1 MTNER
6 ERLSALINKT
16 SEIEK
21 LLTAASGTG
30 FPRQKTVWRTIYDKP
45 EFVLWKN
52 QLKYKL
58 QEAPQDQLIQET
70 VDLLDKGFSNGF
82 TDEKDFRELK
92 AKLNLITEHADRYD
106 IVVEAA
112 PITETVQAMKKGTK
126 IKTAF
131 DEYTLIKQIGSG
143 GNGRVFSAI
152 NNAGEQV
159 AIKLLERDIG
169 KDKLKRFKN
178 EISFCEQHHHKNVV
192 SILDRG
198 YAYLDGKDYVF
209 YVMPLYADTL
219 KSRIKAGISPED
231 AVSIFV
237 GILEGLKY
245 AHEHNAIHRDI
256 KPENILFEA
265 NSNVPVIC
273 DFGIAHF
280 AEEDLK
286 TVIETKP
293 GDRMANFYYAA
304 PEQYKRGV
312 VTTPQ
317 TDVYAAGLILNEMFT
332 NEIPQAAGYKRIAD
346 INADYGYLD
355 NVVEQLYRQEP
366 TERLYPEERII
377 SEMKLLAERN
387 KKEKEKARLQS
398 VINELIDP
406 GEFEAKI
413 IKREYKD
420 GELIF
425 AFDTVLPNEWYQ
437 FIAFGS
443 YSCSWMMG
451 YEHEKL
457 KKISNNELAMQLH
470 RTENAD
476 SVKSIMDNVEDWVRT
491 TNHIYSQNQ
500 KRKALAEHQR
510 KEAERKAEID
520 RIEKET
526 AFASMIS
533 ELL

>member
-1 MTNER
+1 M
-6 ERLSALINKT
+6 
-16 SEIEK
+16 
-21 LLTAASGTG
+21 
-30 FPRQKTVWRTIYDKP
+30 
-45 EFVLWKN
+45 
-52 QLKYKL
+52 
-58 QEAPQDQLIQET
+58 
-70 VDLLDKGFSNGF
+70 
-82 TDEKDFRELK
+82 
-92 AKLNLITEHADRYD
+92 
-106 IVVEAA
+106 
-112 PITETVQAMKKGTK
+112 
-126 IKTAF
+126 
-131 DEYTLIKQIGSG
+131 
-143 GNGRVFSAI
+143 
-152 NNAGEQV
+152 
-159 AIKLLERDIG
+159 
-169 KDKLKRFKN
+169 
-178 EISFCEQHHHKNVV
+178 V

-286 TVIETKP
+286 TAIETKP

-317 TDVYAAGLILNEMFT
+317 TDVYSAGLILNEMFT

-457 KKISNNELAMQLH
+457 KKISNNELAMPLH

-476 SVKSIMDNVEDWVRT
+476 SVKSIMDNVKDWVRT
-491 TNHIYSQNQ
+491 TNHTYSQNQ